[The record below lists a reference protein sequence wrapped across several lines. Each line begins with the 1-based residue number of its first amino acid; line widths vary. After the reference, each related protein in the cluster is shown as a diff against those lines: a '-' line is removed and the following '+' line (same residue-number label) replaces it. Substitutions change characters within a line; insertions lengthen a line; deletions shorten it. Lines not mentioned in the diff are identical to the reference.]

1 MSAFVVID
9 ISGNQLNDRDIDDA
23 DDDDDN
29 DNREGSNKAEKN
41 NLKGKK
47 SNFQIKTNMPFK
59 KKDDDHDVHDVH
71 DYGCDSKSPKGMS
84 NVAGN
89 SSHLS
94 ENEEKTKNLQLT
106 C

>member
-1 MSAFVVID
+1 
-9 ISGNQLNDRDIDDA
+9 
-23 DDDDDN
+23 
-29 DNREGSNKAEKN
+29 
-41 NLKGKK
+41 
-47 SNFQIKTNMPFK
+47 MPFK
-59 KKDDDHDVHDVH
+59 KKDDDHDHDVH